1 MKNQNKIII
10 LIVIFGIIITLILL
24 YLISQDFVKTELHED
39 EPSEAIIYAT
49 GEFQSGAHPTSG
61 TAQILEVNNTF
72 VLRFENFK
80 TDDGPGLY
88 VYLSRDTEAID
99 FISLGELKA
108 IAGNMNYDINAEI
121 EFNEYK
127 NVLVWCEPFSVLFG
141 YAQLDF
147 FI

>member
-1 MKNQNKIII
+1 MKDQNKIII
-10 LIVIFGIIITLILL
+10 IIVIIGIIITLSLL
-24 YLISQDFVKTELHED
+24 YLIPQDFVKPELHQD
-39 EPSEAIIYAT
+39 ELSGAIIYAT
-49 GEFQSGAHPTSG
+49 GEFQSGDHPTSG

-88 VYLSRDTEAID
+88 VYLSRDTEATD

-108 IAGNMNYDINAEI
+108 IEGNMNYNINTEI
-121 EFNEYK
+121 ELNEYK

-147 FI
+147 II